1 VNKHLVA
8 ILLFCC
14 LGRLHAQDTA
24 LQSIGGLLDSYF
36 LAAETMDS
44 TMRFEA
50 FQLLFTESGTI
61 NSVVMNSDGSN
72 RVKQGNWK
80 SYIEKSGSYYNRFTP
95 HFVEDSREMEFY
107 LEIASVH
114 CIVSQYSAQKT
125 SGKKFKE
132 RYWMQFDLVYLANRW
147 YIDNVLWVNEIQGI
161 PIENA
166 LLTDTLLYSPD

>member
-1 VNKHLVA
+1 M
-8 ILLFCC
+8 LF
-14 LGRLHAQDTA
+14 GKIAAQDTT

-114 CIVSQYSAQKT
+114 CIVSSILCAKNFW
-125 SGKKFKE
+125 KK
-132 RYWMQFDLVYLANRW
+132 V
-147 YIDNVLWVNEIQGI
+147 
-161 PIENA
+161 
-166 LLTDTLLYSPD
+166 